1 MTHVNER
8 LIDVISFLLLGCCR
22 EKEDDL
28 ERRFVLLD
36 QELRDILAIEGN
48 QRHFLIEFKFF
59 FLSLSL
65 SFFHISWW
73 LLRHF
78 IINRLEGIGTPT
90 LSRTGLPLRVK
101 RNARERERVGVVV
114 LEYIYIYR
122 RRSRSWYDKRVAVH
136 FNVAGSVRDI
146 CTVQPPCLLSRLSL
160 RDVGGTRERRE

>member
-59 FLSLSL
+59 FKFK
-65 SFFHISWW
+65 FFFSYFLVTITT
-73 LLRHF
+73 F
-78 IINRLEGIGTPT
+78 YY
-90 LSRTGLPLRVK
+90 K
-101 RNARERERVGVVV
+101 
-114 LEYIYIYR
+114 
-122 RRSRSWYDKRVAVH
+122 
-136 FNVAGSVRDI
+136 
-146 CTVQPPCLLSRLSL
+146 
-160 RDVGGTRERRE
+160 